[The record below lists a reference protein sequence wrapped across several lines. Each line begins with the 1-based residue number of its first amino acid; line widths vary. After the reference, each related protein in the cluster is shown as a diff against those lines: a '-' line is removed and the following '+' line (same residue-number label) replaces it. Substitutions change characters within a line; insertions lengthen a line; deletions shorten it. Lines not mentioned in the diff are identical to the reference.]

1 MRITTLLLAS
11 FLLAPAAIAQS
22 GSYQDGTYLGHKPVS
37 NGTNMNPVTGDTYNQ
52 QTQAFII
59 QVGNFEYF
67 LIKDGTTTMV
77 RSPFSHEDM
86 FLNNAQPGSVL
97 HVRLGSTNGYGNQK
111 LYVQEGSKEHGYWI
125 KAVVPAAAPAPLH
138 AR

>member
-1 MRITTLLLAS
+1 
-11 FLLAPAAIAQS
+11 
-22 GSYQDGTYLGHKPVS
+22 V
-37 NGTNMNPVTGDTYNQ
+37 
-52 QTQAFII
+52 
-59 QVGNFEYF
+59 
-67 LIKDGTTTMV
+67 V

-125 KAVVPAAAPAPLH
+125 KSVVPAAAPAPSH